1 MSGCRRNGRGGGA
14 RGGRG
19 GRGGSCAGLG
29 LRSGFRFL
37 PLLPFLVAGHEF
49 CIPAVVFLDVLVL
62 PVKTQSFAILL
73 RCLVELSIRLAGNGE
88 IVVRHGVGGIQV
100 DGTLEAEHRLAPE
113 VHLRHLHAKRILRL
127 RPRKVCTRV
136 RARRQKQQEQ
146 GGDGSAAEDEL
157 CRLAVWA
164 GDNSGTIIRI
174 PHLPSSSGTTLL
186 AFGAVHAMPEL
197 LRDLL
202 IAWSLLPFLN
212 PNRTRLLLEYFDP
225 LASVCNASSRMLE
238 GLLNID
244 HEQAELVKNP
254 LRRSAAD
261 RVSALRDSA
270 VTLAD
275 AEYPSL
281 LREIIDPP
289 FVLHMRGN
297 RELMKKT
304 AVAVVGSRRAS
315 PYSLNATR
323 HIVAP
328 LAREREFVIVSGLAR
343 GIDAAAHEAALDC
356 GGATIAVLGTG
367 IDIVYPRSHK
377 RLFDRI
383 EKDGLIVTEFGPGT
397 PPLASNFPRR
407 NRIISGLSRAAVIV
421 EATGRSG
428 SLITARMAA
437 EQGREVLA
445 VPGSIFAPGSEGTHR
460 LIQYG
465 AKLVHDANDII
476 DEIPGYARVRPEKP
490 RLPEPPL
497 REVLEVFSREEA
509 THIDTAAAKLGR
521 SVSSIAESLLQLE
534 LDGWVQALPGASYMR
549 VK

>member
-1 MSGCRRNGRGGGA
+1 
-14 RGGRG
+14 
-19 GRGGSCAGLG
+19 
-29 LRSGFRFL
+29 
-37 PLLPFLVAGHEF
+37 
-49 CIPAVVFLDVLVL
+49 
-62 PVKTQSFAILL
+62 
-73 RCLVELSIRLAGNGE
+73 
-88 IVVRHGVGGIQV
+88 
-100 DGTLEAEHRLAPE
+100 
-113 VHLRHLHAKRILRL
+113 
-127 RPRKVCTRV
+127 
-136 RARRQKQQEQ
+136 
-146 GGDGSAAEDEL
+146 
-157 CRLAVWA
+157 
-164 GDNSGTIIRI
+164 
-174 PHLPSSSGTTLL
+174 
-186 AFGAVHAMPEL
+186 MPEL

-225 LASVCNASSRMLE
+225 LTSVCNASPRALE
-238 GLLNID
+238 GLLNIKS
-244 HEQAELVKNP
+244 EQAELVKNP
-254 LRRSAAD
+254 LRSSAAD
-261 RVSALRDSA
+261 RVSALRDS
-270 VTLAD
+270 VITLAD
-275 AEYPSL
+275 TEYPPL

-289 FVLHMRGN
+289 FVLHVRGN
-297 RELMKKT
+297 RELLKRT

-328 LAREREFVIVSGLAR
+328 LARECEFVIVSGLAR
-343 GIDAAAHEAALDC
+343 GIDAAAHEAALNC

-367 IDIVYPRSHK
+367 IDVVYPRSHK

-397 PPLASNFPRR
+397 PPLASNFPVR
-407 NRIISGLSRAAVIV
+407 NRVISGLSLATVIV

-465 AKLVHDANDII
+465 AKLVHDANDVI
-476 DEIPGYARVRPEKP
+476 DEIPGYARVRPENP
-490 RLPEPPL
+490 QLPEPPL

-509 THIDTAAAKLGR
+509 THIDAAAAKLGR

-534 LDGWVQALPGASYMR
+534 LGGWVQAMPGASFMR